1 MLQKRKDGRLS
12 TRKLVFLALMVAMNV
27 VLGRLSIQFT
37 QEIRISIVGFLPIA
51 MAAYLMG
58 PAYGAMAG
66 ALGDIVNYLLFT
78 HAFGPYFPGYSITAA
93 LSGMWYGMILFDKE
107 ITWKRAILAILPVI
121 VIGEMGLN
129 SVWVYILYSKTFWA
143 KLPLRLL
150 TNVLEAPLKILLLTG
165 MTRLLN
171 RIPQSHRNL

>member
-1 MLQKRKDGRLS
+1 
-12 TRKLVFLALMVAMNV
+12 
-27 VLGRLSIQFT
+27 
-37 QEIRISIVGFLPIA
+37 
-51 MAAYLMG
+51 MG
-58 PAYGAMAG
+58 SAYGAMAG

-93 LSGMWYGMILFDKE
+93 LSGMWYGMVLFDKE

-150 TNVLEAPLKILLLTG
+150 TNALEAPLKILLLTG

-171 RIPQSHRNL
+171 RIPHSHRSL

>member
-1 MLQKRKDGRLS
+1 MLQKKNEGRIT
-12 TRKLVFLALMVAMNV
+12 TRKMVFLALMIAMNV

-37 QEIRISIVGFLPIA
+37 QEIRISVVGFLPIA

-93 LSGMWYGMILFDKE
+93 LSGMWYGMVLFDKE
-107 ITWKRAILAILPVI
+107 INWKRAVLAIVPVI

-129 SVWVYILYSKTFWA
+129 SVWVYVLYSKTFWV

-150 TNVLEAPLKILLLTG
+150 TNALEAPLKILLLKG
-165 MTRLLN
+165 MAHMLD
-171 RIPQSHRNL
+171 RIPRANRML

>member
-1 MLQKRKDGRLS
+1 
-12 TRKLVFLALMVAMNV
+12 
-27 VLGRLSIQFT
+27 
-37 QEIRISIVGFLPIA
+37 

-93 LSGMWYGMILFDKE
+93 LSGMWYGMVLFDKE
-107 ITWKRAILAILPVI
+107 ITWNRAILAILPVI

-129 SVWVYILYSKTFWA
+129 SVWVYILYSKTFRA

-150 TNVLEAPLKILLLTG
+150 TNALEAPLKILLLTG

-171 RIPQSHRNL
+171 RIPQSHRSLLEWTKTKTTK